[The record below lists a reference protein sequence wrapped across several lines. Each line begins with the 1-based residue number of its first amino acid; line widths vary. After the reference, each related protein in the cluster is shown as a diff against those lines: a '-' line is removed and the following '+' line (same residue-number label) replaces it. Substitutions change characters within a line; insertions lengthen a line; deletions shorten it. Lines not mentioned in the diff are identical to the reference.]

1 MGVIYDWTGDTPKIQ
16 HDRLAALR
24 QLTAHGI
31 PCILWGEDALSF
43 AHSVPTML
51 FDQQILVPDDSL
63 EAAAIILEEGKYKRT
78 STPNRS
84 YVERSGPHK
93 GGYAFPRSIRLLHSD
108 IPDED
113 PYQLEP
119 IPQHILLL
127 PQSYYGLDAAR
138 SAFRFQSLVPPLD
151 SSNAGILVPKYNTF
165 LEGLVEII
173 MNPPTGYCHKASKAR
188 HDVFI
193 GYLTLY
199 RIKPDLDLPEPAD
212 LRPIER
218 DILSEL
224 QTEDCAWYMDI
235 WLSKRDSV
243 RTDAIDEYKRRK
255 ALRGRESKGKDSVVN
270 SGFAGTQRPGLAQ
283 DTRSTYLVVCQRA
296 LQIISQSPLHII
308 QWLIHCNV
316 LPAVFPFNL
325 SAVGSPFAGID
336 IANPWAIPPGVRALA
351 LAFRLPPGTFALR
364 SATHLPSCTP
374 STMSSLS
381 KNTPVDPYSRHT
393 HFPPY
398 PMSSFIP
405 SSQHS
410 NAFAIVFISQRHRPV
425 IDLTIN
431 HDIITRH
438 TPSPV

>member
-270 SGFAGTQRPGLAQ
+270 SGCSFRKGGDAIYHQTIRRSSASLHCTLFNGSFMFAEAPLLA
-283 DTRSTYLVVCQRA
+283 STDCIFVA
-296 LQIISQSPLHII
+296 H
-308 QWLIHCNV
+308 
-316 LPAVFPFNL
+316 AVHR
-325 SAVGSPFAGID
+325 SPFAGID